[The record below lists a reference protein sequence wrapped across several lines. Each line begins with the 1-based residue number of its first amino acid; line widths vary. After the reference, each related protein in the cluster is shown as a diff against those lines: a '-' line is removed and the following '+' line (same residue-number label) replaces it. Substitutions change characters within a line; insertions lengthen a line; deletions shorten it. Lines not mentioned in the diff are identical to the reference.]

1 MSNKNGG
8 QRGCNGLGAQ
18 HRFSFSILSR
28 QWQTGW
34 RGSPGDSSG
43 SPLNGDHGTP
53 P

>member
-1 MSNKNGG
+1 MEGG
-8 QRGCNGLGAQ
+8 NRSGKGSLGVQ

-43 SPLNGDHGTP
+43 SPLDGHRGTP